1 MSTTSDASG
10 PAAPSPGEEGGSG
23 KRDGLPALPVRA
35 LQVFVS
41 PGTLFERLRE
51 RPAWLDVLVL
61 VAALSLASTLL
72 IPEELVREAMMQ
84 QAPEGTDAEQVE
96 QFTGFLR
103 WTGMISAV
111 VGPLF
116 VAAVVAGVAH
126 LVFTLVLGGRCTYR
140 QLFSAASHMMLV
152 PTVGTLVTV
161 PLILA
166 TGDVQTSLALHLL
179 APGID
184 TGTYAFRLLRGLNVF
199 GLAGAVVMGVAVG
212 QLYRSR
218 STGPAVALMVAL
230 YVALKAVMAVAGT
243 PAAA

>member
-1 MSTTSDASG
+1 MNSTTG
-10 PAAPSPGEEGGSG
+10 PPRPSTPSPRAEGDAADREE
-23 KRDGLPALPVRA
+23 LPSLPGRA
-35 LQVFVS
+35 LQVFVA
-41 PGTLFERLRE
+41 PGALFDRLRE
-51 RPAWLDVLVL
+51 NPAWVDVMAL

-96 QFTGFLR
+96 QFTGFVR

-111 VGPLF
+111 IGPLF
-116 VAAVVAGVAH
+116 VAAVVAGIAH
-126 LVFTLVLGGRCTYR
+126 LAFTLVLGGRCTYR

-161 PLILA
+161 PLILS

-199 GLAGAVVMGVAVG
+199 GLAGAAIMGVAVG
-212 QLYRSR
+212 RLYRSR
-218 STGPAVALMVAL
+218 STGSAVALMLAL
-230 YVALKAVMAVAGT
+230 YVALKAAMAVVGA
-243 PAAA
+243 PSP

>member
-1 MSTTSDASG
+1 MNSTTG
-10 PAAPSPGEEGGSG
+10 PPRPSTPSPRAEGDAADREE
-23 KRDGLPALPVRA
+23 LPSLPGRA
-35 LQVFVS
+35 LQVFVA
-41 PGTLFERLRE
+41 PGALFDRLRE
-51 RPAWLDVLVL
+51 NPAWVDVMAL

-96 QFTGFLR
+96 QFTGFVR

-116 VAAVVAGVAH
+116 VAAVVAGVTH
-126 LVFTLVLGGRCTYR
+126 LVFTLVLGGRRTYR
-140 QLFSAASHMMLV
+140 QVFSAASHMMLV

-161 PLILA
+161 PLILS

-199 GLAGAVVMGVAVG
+199 GLAGASIMGVAVG
-212 QLYRSR
+212 RLYRSR
-218 STGPAVALMVAL
+218 STVPAVGLMLAL
-230 YVALKAVMAVAGT
+230 YVALKAAMAVVGT
-243 PAAA
+243 PSP